1 MTTTAP
7 DGAYIIGGGK
17 YHYGQTITEDLA
29 RAAFEFPMPN
39 FGNMIELLFTM
50 LEQLPLDALRPFQ
63 GFLGLG
69 DGEFQSVSQA
79 VEAIVG
85 SLKERHAE
93 WIKDF
98 ETRTGLNVDEG
109 VKKFLESLQERQRA
123 ERLDWVSQF
132 EDKTSLNVDEG
143 ALKFLQSLRA
153 AQIANRLDWISD
165 FETKT
170 GLNIDEGALKFLQ
183 SLRAAQIANKLD
195 WLTDFETRTGLNVD
209 EGVVK
214 FLQSLRDVQIANR
227 LDWISDFETKT
238 GLNIDEGAV
247 KFLQSLKAQ
256 QQANRLDWITEYE
269 AKTGLEIDSGA
280 AAFLASLLT
289 KLKPEWVKDT
299 NPISDRLRD
308 LIDKWANAH
317 DGGTGTNRP
326 IQDAIDAWLEN
337 MRTATAAK
345 ESADRANLG
354 VAAIRAEQAGGW
366 SDEFAYS
373 EAAKLDAAKY
383 QEYRSGNA
391 NQSWGPDGKGV
402 LTYRPNATV
411 VGLDPGQIIYREK
424 LRPIAG
430 ANGSVYVRLTKPPK
444 ALSQAAAFICWHMDV
459 TGACNRFEV
468 KYNKV
473 QLQTVDAVGAVTN
486 VGAAKTIP
494 ALVAGDALEVK
505 WTGARVQ
512 FMRYTGGNIITD
524 VDMAY
529 TPSTGTFVGFGGFV
543 PVYVGV
549 GGAIHPAPDFGG
561 ITASPKGI

>member
-1 MTTTAP
+1 MRRHRMLRACRMGRNQIP
-7 DGAYIIGGGK
+7 DYNPQDGSFRVGGGIAGSQDMV
-17 YHYGQTITEDLA
+17 GQALDNVLTGFSPGWSDTHPSAQEGLGPLEALLYQVPLPVLRMFRPFTWGTADSDWDDQYTAVQDILKTFRPKTVLA
-29 RAAFEFPMPN
+29 DRWREWLDGVAAN
-39 FGNMIELLFTM
+39 FGGAAGLTLAEVL
-50 LEQLPLDALRPFQ
+50 ALWKADNVARR
-63 GFLGLG
+63 
-69 DGEFQSVSQA
+69 S
-79 VEAIVG
+79 
-85 SLKERHAE
+85 E
-93 WIKDF
+93 WV
-98 ETRTGLNVDEG
+98 T
-109 VKKFLESLQERQRA
+109 
-123 ERLDWVSQF
+123 
-132 EDKTSLNVDEG
+132 
-143 ALKFLQSLRA
+143 
-153 AQIANRLDWISD
+153 
-165 FETKT
+165 
-170 GLNIDEGALKFLQ
+170 
-183 SLRAAQIANKLD
+183 
-195 WLTDFETRTGLNVD
+195 
-209 EGVVK
+209 
-214 FLQSLRDVQIANR
+214 
-227 LDWISDFETKT
+227 DFETKT

-256 QQANRLDWITEYE
+256 QQANRLDWITDFETQ
-269 AKTGLEIDSGA
+269 TGLNVDEGPLK
-280 AAFLASLLT
+280 FLQSLLA
-289 KLKPEWVKDT
+289 KMKPEWDKDT
-299 NPISDRLRD
+299 TPIADRIKG
-308 LIDKWANAH
+308 LIDGWANAH
-317 DGGTGTNRP
+317 DGGTGTDRP
-326 IQDAIDAWLEN
+326 LQDAIDAWLEN
-337 MRTATAAK
+337 MRTAAAAK

-430 ANGSVYVRLTKPPK
+430 ADGSVYVRLTKPPK

-494 ALVAGDALEVK
+494 TLVAGDALEVK

-512 FMRYTGGNIITD
+512 FMRHTGGNIITD

-529 TPSTGTFVGFGGFV
+529 TPNAGTFVGFGGFV